1 MVTVSHW
8 YEEMFQNWFFW
19 YKNLNLEMETILIA
33 EDPIIYKKYMNST
46 EFMTINYSVKK
57 VSRLILGDLILKGL
71 KIGSVELSFR
81 SEQNPFM

>member
-1 MVTVSHW
+1 MFICVKSKLQKNKNYLRRKWVTVVTVSHW
-8 YEEMFQNWFFW
+8 YEEMFQNWLFW

-57 VSRLILGDLILKGL
+57 VSKTYTR
-71 KIGSVELSFR
+71 
-81 SEQNPFM
+81 FM